1 MAEGGVLGICHEGAW
16 AWVSDQLTYQGWN
29 PRCVS
34 LGKCLN
40 LSELLTL

>member
-1 MAEGGVLGICHEGAW
+1 MAEEGFLGSVTSLGLGVRSTDL
-16 AWVSDQLTYQGWN
+16 QGWN